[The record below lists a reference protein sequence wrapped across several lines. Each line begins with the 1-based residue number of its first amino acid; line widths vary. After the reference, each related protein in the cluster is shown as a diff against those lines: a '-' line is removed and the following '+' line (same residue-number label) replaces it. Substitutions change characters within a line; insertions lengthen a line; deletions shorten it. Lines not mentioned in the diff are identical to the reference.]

1 MSRNLLQ
8 NIAGLWSPSLGPSGY
23 TLLDRS
29 GRGNHGAL
37 TNMDS
42 SDWVMRN
49 GLPALDLDGSD
60 DYVDAGTKSLPITS
74 AVTLSMWANFSAMT
88 ASTFYTFFSFGGF
101 IANGWLFQR
110 TNTDVLRFAWNG
122 DNFLNG
128 PAFTTANALTHLCV
142 TAVGQS
148 IVFYVDSIATTGVR
162 GLGSANFAASGAQA
176 INIGRRADSATQYT
190 AGAVFEV
197 ALWPLVLTSTQIR
210 QLFTLGAGGLGRLA
224 IQGPPRHAYKAA
236 GVKTYLFINRNSII
250 GGGTI

>member
-8 NIAGLWSPSLGPSGY
+8 NIVGLWSPSLGPSGY

-29 GRGNHGAL
+29 VRGNHGTL

-49 GLPALDLDGSD
+49 GLPALDLDGVN
-60 DYVDAGTKSLPITS
+60 DYIDAGTKTLPITS

-88 ASTFYTFFSFGGF
+88 ASTFYTFFSFGGY

-110 TNTDVLRFAWNG
+110 AGDINSLRFAWNG
-122 DNFLNG
+122 DNFFNG
-128 PAFTTANALTHLCV
+128 PVFSTANALTHLCV

-148 IVFYVDSIATTGVR
+148 IMFYVDSIATTGTR
-162 GLGSANFAASGAQA
+162 GNGAANFATSGAQA
-176 INIGRRADSATQYT
+176 INIGRRADSATQYI

-224 IQGPPRHAYKAA
+224 IQGPPRHAYKQMA
-236 GVKTYLFINRNSII
+236 NRRRRII
-250 GGGTI
+250 CGAEC